1 MPAELFTHPR
11 RGSRRLMSDDDDVR
25 RARGEVSPTANLR
38 HLLTE
43 VSRSLVL
50 NVDGMFLLRDLLPAS
65 SSAVQAQT
73 QMR

>member
-11 RGSRRLMSDDDDVR
+11 RGSRRLMSDDDVR